1 MPIPPNIQTI
11 IDGYTSNLSVR
22 YPPYNLFRLSTGWA
36 TSGEANSDTAPNS
49 YIYSDGAEFIVGNF
63 AYSNIPLTTAFN
75 GQDLWYH
82 IFQEDETDLEY
93 SVQINTSGEV
103 VDISLGIVEFLI
115 TTFFASSIEAC
126 RINEISIS
134 VYTNDPNYEINSIIY
149 TNQSLTRPLVG
160 KGWYKIFNS
169 SGVSLDFSILID
181 GDGIIRDKT
190 ACK

>member
-22 YPPYNLFRLSTGWA
+22 YPPYYLFRLSDGWA
-36 TSGEANSDTAPNS
+36 TSGEANSDTTPNS
-49 YIYSDGAEFIVGNF
+49 YIYSDGTEFIVGNF

-75 GQDLWYH
+75 GRDLWYH
-82 IFQEDETDLEY
+82 VFQEDETDLEY

-103 VDISLGIVEFLI
+103 VDISLGVVEFLI
-115 TTFFASSIEAC
+115 TTFFASSIAAC
-126 RINEISIS
+126 KINEISIS

-149 TNQSLTRPLVG
+149 TNQSLTTPLVG

-169 SGVSLDFSILID
+169 SGVSLDFSIEVNR
-181 GDGIIRDKT
+181 DGIITDKT
-190 ACK
+190 SCQ

>member
-1 MPIPPNIQTI
+1 MAIPPNIQTI
-11 IDGYTSNLSVR
+11 INGYTSNLSVR
-22 YPPYNLFRLSTGWA
+22 YPSYYLFRLSTGWA
-36 TSGEANSDTAPNS
+36 TSGGANSDISPNS
-49 YIYSDGAEFIVGNF
+49 YIYSNGAEFIVGNF

-103 VDISLGIVEFLI
+103 VNISLGVVEFLI
-115 TTFFASSIEAC
+115 TTFFSSSITAC
-126 RINEISIS
+126 KINEISIS

-149 TNQSLTRPLVG
+149 TNQSLTTPLVG

-169 SGVSLDFSILID
+169 SGVSLDFSISID
-181 GDGIIRDKT
+181 RDGIIIDKT
-190 ACK
+190 ACE